1 MHVEKKGPDFEG
13 LQFEVKMV
21 GCPLGNGELPKQGRE
36 MTMLGL
42 QQHPFSGCVEVS
54 QAEELTPL
62 YRNSWGLACSKHPS
76 WSISTTWEHVR
87 NAGSG
92 ASLKGLN
99 HFNESPRKSEKR

>member
-13 LQFEVKMV
+13 LQSEVKMV

-42 QQHPFSGCVEVS
+42 QQHPCSGCVEVS

-62 YRNSWGLACSKHPS
+62 YRNSWGLALAAQSILRGPS
-76 WSISTTWEHVR
+76 ASPGSTLEMQALGHH
-87 NAGSG
+87 A
-92 ASLKGLN
+92 KD
-99 HFNESPRKSEKR
+99 